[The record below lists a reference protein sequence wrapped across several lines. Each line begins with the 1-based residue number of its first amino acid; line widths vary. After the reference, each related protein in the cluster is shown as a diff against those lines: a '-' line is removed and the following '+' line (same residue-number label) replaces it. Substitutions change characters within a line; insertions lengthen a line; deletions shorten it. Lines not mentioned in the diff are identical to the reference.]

1 MSINTNDDSQH
12 RSCIEPLT
20 PPHMIETANAVSL
33 NLLPEKS
40 KKRIHILAYEKRLK
54 WRKINKTKSWSENVL
69 LTYFSNLSKEIK
81 LSTLWSV
88 YSMLKTTINMKH
100 NINIGTYPKLQAFL
114 KRKST
119 GFKSKK
125 SKVLTST
132 EIKKFIDE
140 APNIQC
146 LVTKV
151 SVIQMFHKVFLFIFR
166 KSITI

>member
-1 MSINTNDDSQH
+1 MSINTNDDSQYN
-12 RSCIEPLT
+12 SCSEPLT
-20 PPHMIETANAVSL
+20 PPHMVEMANVVSL

-40 KKRIHILAYEKRLK
+40 KERYILAYEKILNMEK
-54 WRKINKTKSWSENVL
+54 KNKTKSWSENVL

-81 LSTLWSV
+81 PSTLWSV

-100 NINIGTYPKLQAFL
+100 NINIGTYPKLQTFL

-132 EIKKFIDE
+132 DIKKFIDE
-140 APNIQC
+140 APNIQY

-151 SVIQMFHKVFLFIFR
+151 SVITLFNIGFLLIFR
-166 KSITI
+166 KFIMI